1 MEKGQGTD
9 NGERLAPNGESL
21 APSHPK
27 VIRYGESGRGQA
39 VGRGWLLVIPRRS
52 GMEKGQRTDSGER
65 LATSHPNEIRY
76 GEGAGD

>member
-9 NGERLAPNGESL
+9 SGEGL

-27 VIRYGESGRGQA
+27 VIRYGESGRGLA

-52 GMEKGQRTDSGER
+52 GMEKGQGTENGER
-65 LATSHPNEIRY
+65 LAPSHPKEIRY